1 MNHGTAGPTTR
12 MEPRRLV
19 SILVCLVL
27 AVLLVLSA
35 ALLQAYFGP
44 ECAVLNDLPPS
55 ISLAAEKSLG
65 INADLSRYDAA
76 SRQETLSA
84 MEEAGFR
91 WLRQRFPWDAIEPQ
105 PGVYDWAIW
114 DEIVE
119 DAHRRGIRIVAV
131 LDGTPEW
138 ARAES
143 DAGNSYAP
151 PRQLR
156 DYGAFVAAFVARY
169 GDEID
174 HYQIWDEPNIAPH
187 WGAREIDPAAY
198 AGLLREGA
206 VQVRNGDPGAAVLLA
221 ALAPNVEPGGANM
234 SELSFLETLYQV
246 GAGEWFDVVTAQLYP
261 FEDEGDAPPDLG
273 RLNWRRAAL
282 LRQVMGSH
290 GDQETAVWGVSFG
303 SMAADPEPLIRQARQ
318 DWPWLGPMLWAAWSP
333 ADLHGEYALL
343 DAAGQTT
350 AQYDTLRTVATA
362 PPIAWPGVYQ
372 ADDPSGLYGGNWR
385 VTRPGADIGQ
395 SGDRLTIRFWG
406 TRLDLAVRRG
416 DYRAF
421 LFVTVDGQPANALP
435 HDETGRAY
443 IVLYDPLRQEE
454 SVTLARDLD
463 LGEHVVELT
472 AEGGWEQWAIAGWT
486 VSHQAPGW
494 ASNATAILRVVALLP
509 LVAAVYLL
517 WPRRSSFLA
526 AWHRSAMR
534 YRALDDR
541 LALALTAAMAL
552 LVYAAVGT
560 VPSLLAL
567 ALLALAL
574 VLRPEM
580 GLPLIAL
587 ALPFYQPGKPLMG
600 KLFSMVEILIVLTAL
615 AWAIDRLL
623 AHFLRPFEED
633 VEAAARNRP
642 IRLHFTALDWAVM
655 AFVLWGALSLV
666 WSSHLREAARE
677 LRMVILEACAFYGL
691 LRIMVRARHTAW
703 RVVDAWVLGAS
714 LVALIGIYQWAFG
727 QSIIR
732 TEEVWRVRALYGSPN
747 NLALYLGRVFPLTL
761 AVAIWSSASPRRFWG
776 FQWGWRRVTYGLA
789 ATIMAVTLFLTYSRG
804 AWMLGVPAALL
815 FLAAMRGRRAFWILV
830 VALIVVAVAVILI
843 AGTGRFGS
851 LLNTEQGTTFLR
863 LQLWRSSWSMVR
875 DHSVLGVGLD
885 NFLYDYRTRYVLPT
899 AWEEFNLS
907 HPHNLV
913 LDFWLRL
920 GLPGLLW
927 LGWVLILFFRRGWCV
942 YGRSRSVLDTDQLL
956 ALGLM
961 AGMVN
966 FLAHG
971 MVDASFFLVDLSF
984 VFMLMVALI
993 QLPFGTAEW
1002 ARMPVDSAQSQ

>member
-1 MNHGTAGPTTR
+1 VNHGTAHPITR
-12 MEPRRLV
+12 MEPRRLI
-19 SILVCLVL
+19 SIVACLVL
-27 AVLLVLSA
+27 AVLLLISA

-44 ECAVLNDLPPS
+44 ERAVLDGVPPS
-55 ISLAAEKSLG
+55 MPLAAEKSLG

-76 SRQETLSA
+76 SREETLSA

-91 WLRQRFPWDAIEPQ
+91 WIRQRFPWDAIEPQ
-105 PGVYDWAIW
+105 PGVYDWAVW

-119 DAHRRGIRIVAV
+119 DAHRRGTPIVAV

-143 DAGNSYAP
+143 DAGNPYAP
-151 PRQLR
+151 PRQFR

-169 GDEID
+169 RNQID

-198 AGLLREGA
+198 ASLLREGA
-206 VQVRNGDPGAAVLLA
+206 IQVRNGDPGAVVLLA

-234 SELSFLETLYQV
+234 SELSFLDALYQY
-246 GAGEWFDVVTAQLYP
+246 GAGEWFDVVAAQLYP
-261 FEDEGDAPPDLG
+261 FEDEADAPPDPG
-273 RLNWRRAAL
+273 RLNWRRAVL
-282 LRQVMGSH
+282 LRQVMESH

-303 SMAADPEPLIRQARQ
+303 SMVADPEPLIRQARQ
-318 DWPWLGPMLWAAWSP
+318 DWLWLGPMLWAAWSP

-350 AQYDTLRTVATA
+350 SQYNILRTVATA

-372 ADDPSGLYGGNWR
+372 ADDTSGLYEGNWR
-385 VTRPGADIGQ
+385 VTRPGADIGE
-395 SGDRLTIRFWG
+395 SGDRLLVRFWG

-421 LFVTVDGQPANALP
+421 LFATVDGQPANALP
-435 HDETGRAY
+435 RDKTDRAY
-443 IVLYDPLRQEE
+443 VVLYDPLRQEE

-486 VSHQAPGW
+486 VSRQAPGW
-494 ASNATAILRVVALLP
+494 VSSATAILSVVALLP
-509 LVAAVYLL
+509 LAAAVYLL
-517 WPRRSSFLA
+517 WPGRSLLLA
-526 AWHRSAMR
+526 AWHRSVMR

-552 LVYAAVGT
+552 LVYVAVGT

-567 ALLALAL
+567 GLLVLAL

-587 ALPFYQPGKPLMG
+587 ALPFSQLGKPLLG
-600 KLFSMVEILIVLTAL
+600 KQFSMVEVLIVLTAL

-623 AHFLRPFEED
+623 AHFLRPLEED
-633 VEAAARNRP
+633 KESAAPIRP

-655 AFVLWGALSLV
+655 AFVLWGTISLL
-666 WSSHLREAARE
+666 WPSHLREAARE
-677 LRMVILEACAFYGL
+677 FRTVILEASVFYGL
-691 LRIMVRARHTAW
+691 LRIMVRARHKAW
-703 RVVDAWVLGAS
+703 RIVDAWVLGAS

-732 TEEVWRVRALYGSPN
+732 SEEVWRVRAFYGSPN
-747 NLALYLGRVFPLTL
+747 NLALYLGRVLPLTL
-761 AVAIWSSASPRRFWG
+761 AVAVWSSASLKRFWG
-776 FQWGWRRVTYGLA
+776 SPWGRRRVAYGLA
-789 ATIMAVTLFLTYSRG
+789 AIIMAVTLFLTYSRG
-804 AWMLGVPAALL
+804 AWMLGVPVAVL
-815 FLAAMRGRRAFWILV
+815 FLVAMRGRRAIWILA

-843 AGTGRFGS
+843 AGPGRIGS

-863 LQLWRSSWSMVR
+863 LQLWRSSWSMAR
-875 DHSVLGVGLD
+875 DHPVLGVGLD

-907 HPHNLV
+907 HPHNLI

-927 LGWVLILFFRRGWCV
+927 LGWVLILFFRRGWHV
-942 YGRSRSVLDTDQLL
+942 YSRSRSALDTDQLL
-956 ALGLM
+956 ILGLM
-961 AGMVN
+961 AGMVY
-966 FLAHG
+966 FTAHG
-971 MVDASFFLVDLSF
+971 MVDAAFFLVDLSF

-993 QLPFGTAEW
+993 QLPFGTAGW
-1002 ARMPVDSAQSQ
+1002 ARMPADSAQIQ